1 MAVDYYELATTVM
14 KLLQSDGQ
22 HDAASRL
29 EDVLQGG
36 MGATEILMGLRH
48 HIREIL
54 SEDRAISEN
63 TRAAMTGLIKRIDQ
77 ALL

>member
-1 MAVDYYELATTVM
+1 M
-14 KLLQSDGQ
+14 KLLQGDGQ

-54 SEDRAISEN
+54 SEDRAISED
-63 TRAAMTGLIKRIDQ
+63 TRAAMSGLIRQIDQ

>member
-1 MAVDYYELATTVM
+1 MAVDYYGLATTVM

-22 HDAASRL
+22 HDLASRL

-54 SEDRAISEN
+54 GENRAISEN
-63 TRAAMTGLIKRIDQ
+63 ARAVMTDLIKQIDQ